1 MRNSWPKF
9 LLLGM
14 LCVQSVGQ
22 AATGST
28 EDTQNEA
35 GDVCL
40 SNKSC
45 FALYKRAR
53 ELSRTGQLEAAA
65 VFYREAYQQRPAA
78 WLLLNLGRV
87 LHRQGKLNDAVTS
100 YQNYLRTAPPTEA
113 ARTTTAKEY
122 LAQALQELG
131 TQSPATLPP
140 TLPPVTGPVSKPEDL
155 LPEIEP
161 APAPLIYEPILTAA
175 DSNGSAAKA
184 ADSEALGSSAQ
195 PAKSKSPSVPLNQRL
210 GTGFWAG
217 IGASGGLLAASVVTG
232 SLVQSGANELQTTQ
246 YLGAPPANLTALQE
260 RSRALAITTDVLMGC
275 AAVTLVTVLAVTFGK
290 KPTQPALSRTAQ
302 ASLSLQKNS
311 QH

>member
-14 LCVQSVGQ
+14 LCVESVGQ
-22 AATGST
+22 AATGAIEEAQS
-28 EDTQNEA
+28 EA

-40 SNKSC
+40 SYKPC

-65 VFYREAYQQRPAA
+65 VFYREAYQQRPAT

-113 ARTTTAKEY
+113 TRIATAKDY
-122 LAQALQELG
+122 LAQAQQELG
-131 TQSPATLPP
+131 SQGPASQLP
-140 TLPPVTGPVSKPEDL
+140 TLPPMTGPVPKPEDL

-161 APAPLIYEPILTAA
+161 APAPLIYEPIPTAA
-175 DSNGSAAKA
+175 DSSGSAAKP
-184 ADSEALGSSAQ
+184 ADSEALGNRSQS
-195 PAKSKSPSVPLNQRL
+195 AKSQSPSSSFKQRL

-217 IGASGGLLAASVVTG
+217 LGASGGLLAASVVTG
-232 SLVQSGANELQTTQ
+232 SLAQSGANELQATQ
-246 YLGAPPANLTALQE
+246 YLGSPPANLSSLQE

-290 KPTQPALSRTAQ
+290 KSPQPAPGRTSQ
-302 ASLSLQKNS
+302 ASLSLQKTN

>member
-14 LCVQSVGQ
+14 LCVESVGQ
-22 AATGST
+22 AATGPT
-28 EDTQNEA
+28 EEAQSEA
-35 GDVCL
+35 GDACL
-40 SNKSC
+40 SYKPC

-87 LHRQGKLNDAVTS
+87 LHRQGKLSDAVTS

-113 ARTTTAKEY
+113 ARISTAKEY
-122 LAQALQELG
+122 LAQAQQELG
-131 TQSPATLPP
+131 SQSPTTPS
-140 TLPPVTGPVSKPEDL
+140 PVLTPMTGLVTKPEDL

-161 APAPLIYEPILTAA
+161 APAPLIYPPTPTAA
-175 DSNGSAAKA
+175 DTVAIASIPATSGTIGDGS
-184 ADSEALGSSAQ
+184 Q
-195 PAKSKSPSVPLNQRL
+195 PAKSAPLRSPLMQRL

-217 IGASGGLLAASVVTG
+217 IGAGGGLLAASVVTG
-232 SLVQSGANELQTTQ
+232 SLAQVGASELQSTL
-246 YLGAPPANLTALQE
+246 YLGSPPANLIALQE
-260 RSRALAITTDVLMGC
+260 RSRALAITTDVLLGC

-290 KPTQPALSRTAQ
+290 KSPQPALSRTAQ
-302 ASLSLQKNS
+302 ASLSSHKNN